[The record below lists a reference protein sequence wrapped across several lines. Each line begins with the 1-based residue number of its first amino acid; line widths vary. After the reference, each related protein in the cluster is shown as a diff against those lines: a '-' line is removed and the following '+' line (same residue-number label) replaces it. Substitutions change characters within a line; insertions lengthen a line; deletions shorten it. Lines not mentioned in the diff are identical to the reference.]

1 MFRLFSRL
9 ETNSIPWPILFRV
22 LSQKRDKIPLTAAK
36 PGLKTVK
43 RSRITTPSLS
53 SWQERLFGE
62 FTLSKGVEGCFC
74 KIDMYLSIVATV
86 AEDDGVQHG
95 VACWPPLIM
104 VVMLANPLL
113 VSWSDAKET
122 TSLLSTSVILQVYL
136 LTRAENEWIR
146 YSTAGTFFVVVNVVD
161 NDLWDS
167 FWPFGRS
174 VVSFFVVNTEET
186 TGFPRQQWRT
196 PGLNQMLE

>member
-1 MFRLFSRL
+1 MKREILEKPKEVLLENESSWCHALLLNDKSEDLQRMFRLFSRL

-86 AEDDGVQHG
+86 AENDGVRHG
-95 VACWPPLIM
+95 VACWPPIIM
-104 VVMLANPLL
+104 VVMLADSL
-113 VSWSDAKET
+113 SWSNANC
-122 TSLLSTSVILQVYL
+122 LLSTSVILQL
-136 LTRAENEWIR
+136 EARAGSEWM
-146 YSTAGTFFVVVNVVD
+146 N
-161 NDLWDS
+161 
-167 FWPFGRS
+167 
-174 VVSFFVVNTEET
+174 
-186 TGFPRQQWRT
+186 
-196 PGLNQMLE
+196 